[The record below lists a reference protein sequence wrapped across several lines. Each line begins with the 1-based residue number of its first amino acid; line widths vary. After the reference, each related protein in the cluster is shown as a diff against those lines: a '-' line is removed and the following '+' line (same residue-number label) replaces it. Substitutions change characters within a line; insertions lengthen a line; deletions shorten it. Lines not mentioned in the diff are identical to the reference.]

1 MVGLLLSLTLAIGGV
16 AITVPLCTC
25 RCSWSATEVQAFG
38 AGRPW
43 VDFPGWILGWLGVV
57 FVRQRKTRPILGQD
71 GLLARWVGLLWLDEC
86 EKPAPA
92 KFRAEEPWY
101 VVWFLAGPA
110 LGLDLLLPP
119 TASRSVRL
127 SYHELYRSFR
137 LG

>member
-1 MVGLLLSLTLAIGGV
+1 MVVGLLLSLTLAIGG
-16 AITVPLCTC
+16 AEITAPPSKC
-25 RCSWSATEVQAFG
+25 RCPWSATEVQAFG

-57 FVRQRKTRPILGQD
+57 FVRQKKTRPALGQD

-86 EKPAPA
+86 EEPAPA
-92 KFRAEEPWY
+92 QFRAEEPWY

-110 LGLDLLLPP
+110 LGSDLLPP
-119 TASRSVRL
+119 PTAVPSVRWAHHG
-127 SYHELYRSFR
+127 YGFR

>member
-1 MVGLLLSLTLAIGGV
+1 MVAPPFSVTMIGINAYWMDWLRVMG
-16 AITVPLCTC
+16 IRIFPLV
-25 RCSWSATEVQAFG
+25 S
-38 AGRPW
+38 
-43 VDFPGWILGWLGVV
+43 
-57 FVRQRKTRPILGQD
+57 
-71 GLLARWVGLLWLDEC
+71 LWLVEW
-86 EKPAPA
+86 EESPPA